1 MKPKMKLTAPILRII
16 LLVVLALTL
25 VIGGFG
31 FYLIRQVMSDYAKET
46 SSLNSQAS
54 ASDQNIRSLQ
64 NLQSYLDSHKEDIS
78 KVNQVVADSKQYQY
92 QNDIIN
98 DLTAFAS
105 QSGVSI
111 TSFTFTSNASAAA
124 TTSPAPAATGGA
136 TKPATDA
143 APAPAASSLKST
155 TVSVAITNPVDYNN
169 LLTFINHIEQN
180 LTKMQVSSVNLT
192 HDAGK
197 GKNEVSS
204 DVFNIEVYVR

>member
-1 MKPKMKLTAPILRII
+1 MKPKMKLTAPTLRII
-16 LLVVLALTL
+16 LLITLGLTL
-25 VIGGFG
+25 AVGAFG
-31 FYLIRQVMSDYAKET
+31 FYMLRQVMSDYAKET

-54 ASDQNIRSLQ
+54 ASDQNIQSLQ
-64 NLQSYLDSHKEDIS
+64 KLQAYLDSHKSEIS
-78 KVNQVVADSKQYQY
+78 KVNQVVADSKEYQY

-98 DLTAFAS
+98 DLTAFAN

-111 TSFTFTSNASAAA
+111 TSFTFTSTAAGSSG
-124 TTSPAPAATGGA
+124 TSTPAPAAAGAA
-136 TKPATDA
+136 TKPTTDA
-143 APAPAASSLKST
+143 APAASALKST

-169 LLTFINHIEQN
+169 LLAFINHIEQN

-192 HDAGK
+192 HDPGK

>member
-25 VIGGFG
+25 VIGGLG
-31 FYLIRQVMSDYAKET
+31 FYTLRQIMSNYAKET

-54 ASDQNIRSLQ
+54 ASDQNIQSLQ
-64 NLQSYLDSHKEDIS
+64 KLQAYLDSHKDDIS
-78 KVNQVVADSKQYQY
+78 KVNQVVADSKEYQY

-98 DLTAFAS
+98 DLTAFAN

-111 TSFTFTSNASAAA
+111 TSFTFTSGTGTSATSTPTPTAGTGTSK
-124 TTSPAPAATGGA
+124 TTTEA
-136 TKPATDA
+136 
-143 APAPAASSLKST
+143 APAASSLKST
-155 TVSVAITNPVDYNN
+155 TVSVAITNPVDYNS
-169 LLTFINHIEQN
+169 LLAFINHVEQN

-192 HDAGK
+192 HDPGK

-204 DVFNIEVYVR
+204 DVFNIVVYVR

>member
-1 MKPKMKLTAPILRII
+1 MKPKMKLTAPTLRII
-16 LLVVLALTL
+16 LLIALGLTL
-25 VIGGFG
+25 AVGAFG
-31 FYLIRQVMSDYAKET
+31 FYMLRQVMSDYAKET

-64 NLQSYLDSHKEDIS
+64 KLQAYLDSHKEDIS

-98 DLTAFAS
+98 DLTAFAN

-111 TSFTFTSNASAAA
+111 TSFTFTSTAAGSAAA
-124 TTSPAPAATGGA
+124 ATPTPTAAGSAAKPTGE
-136 TKPATDA
+136 TA
-143 APAPAASSLKST
+143 APATSALKST

-169 LLTFINHIEQN
+169 LLAFINHIEQN

-192 HDAGK
+192 HDPGK

>member
-64 NLQSYLDSHKEDIS
+64 NLQSYLDSHKDDIS

-124 TTSPAPAATGGA
+124 TTSPAPAATGGT

-143 APAPAASSLKST
+143 APAASSLKST
-155 TVSVAITNPVDYNN
+155 MVSVAITNPVDYNN
-169 LLTFINHIEQN
+169 LLAFINHIEQN

-192 HDAGK
+192 HDPGK